1 MATTYTDNFHLGM
14 QESTADKFKMS
25 VITDDMKIIDAA
37 LGKSVP
43 SELETISN
51 TTIAEL
57 FEGTRCGVI
66 GTDITGLSDNTY
78 GLVRAY
84 KLAEGVYMQIAEYS
98 SRKTRYYTSGSWG
111 SWA

>member
-14 QESTADKFKMS
+14 QENTADKFKMS
-25 VITDDMKIIDAA
+25 VITDNMKIIDAA

-43 SELETISN
+43 STTETISSE
-51 TTIAEL
+51 TIAEM
-57 FEGTRCGVI
+57 FEGVRCGAI

-98 SRKTRYYTSGSWG
+98 SRKIRYYTSGSWG
-111 SWA
+111 SWL